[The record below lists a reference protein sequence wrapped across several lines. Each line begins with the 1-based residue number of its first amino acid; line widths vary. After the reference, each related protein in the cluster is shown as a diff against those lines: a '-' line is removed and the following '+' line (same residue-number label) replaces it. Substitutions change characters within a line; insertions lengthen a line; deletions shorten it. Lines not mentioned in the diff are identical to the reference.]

1 MNIEFERILRIL
13 DRFAAGDASDE
24 DKKVFGIW
32 LKTADTSD
40 YKKAL
45 DYYQSLLNEV
55 VVTEPYSLDSLAA
68 IEKRIDQ
75 YEEGRSIRLKRLR
88 LPVLKAAAAVILVA
102 LITLLYKSFNPSEGR
117 RPDHVTDITPGGNKA
132 VLRLSDGS
140 VIALDSAG
148 KGILAHQ
155 GSTSILKSGGGQLTY
170 NTRSSGTYKSSEL
183 MYNILS
189 TPRGGQYRLLLPDG
203 TKVWLN
209 AASLIRFPADFTG
222 KERKVSISGEVYFE
236 VARNRKMPF
245 LVEAGGVLVRV
256 LGTNFNVKAYPDD
269 EIIQTSLTEGLVK
282 LQSGTAS
289 VELKP
294 GYKASIPLKGREFSV
309 APADLKVDLAW
320 KDGVFR
326 FDNADMKDVLKD
338 ISRWYDVEI
347 IMDERVSSHAFVGE
361 IDRHSNLSE
370 VLLILEA
377 GGEVKFDI
385 QGKKLIVKPA

>member
-13 DRFAAGDASDE
+13 DRFATGDASDE

-55 VVTEPYSLDSLAA
+55 AVPEPYSLDSLAE

-75 YEEGRSIRLKRLR
+75 YEKGRSTRLRGLR
-88 LPVLKAAAAVILVA
+88 LPVWKAAAAVILIA
-102 LITLLYKSFNPSEGR
+102 LITLLYKSFNPSEDR
-117 RPDHVTDITPGGNKA
+117 RADHVADIAPGGNKA

-155 GSTSILKSGGGQLTY
+155 GNTSILKSGGGQLTY
-170 NTRSSGTYKSSEL
+170 NTRSSGTYKSSEQ
-183 MYNILS
+183 MYNVLS

-209 AASLIRFPADFTG
+209 AASLIRFPAAFTG
-222 KERKVSISGEVYFE
+222 EERKVSISGEVYFE

-256 LGTNFNVKAYPDD
+256 LGTHFNVKAYPDE

-282 LQSGTAS
+282 LQSNAVS

-294 GYKASIPLKGREFSV
+294 GYKASIPVKGREFSV
-309 APADLKVDLAW
+309 TPANLKIDLAW

-326 FDNADMKDVLKD
+326 FDNADMKDVLKE